1 MFAPPVVFN
10 AGLRKGTYPDPLTG
24 APTPI
29 FFWYP
34 TKTAEPDAGPGPFQV
49 PLAADAPL
57 AAGVFPAVVI
67 SHGSGGS
74 HFAHRDTATTLA
86 RSGFVVAVPLHARN
100 SFLDSSDVGTV
111 QSYRER
117 PRQVSAAIDAVLAQ
131 PSLAGRVDAQRIG
144 AMGFSGG
151 AYGVLVAAGGIA
163 ELSLMGQHCQAHPD
177 DAFCIGG
184 RQAGYSF
191 ADDDPDGLVVSL
203 EPDRRIRAAVL
214 MAPLG
219 VVFGDGSLDRVDIP
233 VRLYRAEHDESL
245 TSPFHAERVRDL
257 LPRPPEYAVAA
268 GGGHFAFISPF
279 PPGIGGEAAHDPPGF
294 DRAAYQA
301 QLNAEVCEFFSRT
314 LG

>member
-1 MFAPPVVFN
+1 MFN
-10 AGLRKGTYPDPLTG
+10 AGLRKGTYTDPLTG
-24 APTPI
+24 TPTPI

-34 TKTAEPDAGPGPFQV
+34 TTTAESDAGPGPFQL
-49 PLAADAPL
+49 PLAADAPP
-57 AAGVFPAVVI
+57 AAGALAAVVI

-100 SFLDSSDVGTV
+100 SFLDSSDVGTLR
-111 QSYRER
+111 SYQDR
-117 PRQVSAAIDAVLAQ
+117 PRQISAAIDAMLAQ
-131 PSLAGRVDAQRIG
+131 PLLGERIDAERIG

-163 ELSLMGQHCQAHPD
+163 QLSLMGQHCEAHPD

-191 ADDDPDGLVVSL
+191 PDDDPDGLVVSV

-219 VVFGDGSLDRVDIP
+219 IVFGEGSLARVDIP

-245 TSPFHAERVRDL
+245 TSPFHVERVREL

-279 PPGIGGEAAHDPPGF
+279 PPGIGGEAAIDPPGF

-301 QLNAEVCEFFSRT
+301 LFNAEVCDFFSRT
-314 LG
+314 LRQA